1 METKRI
7 KVLFID
13 DDTLLGHIVL
23 TDLQEEGYDALY
35 QTSLAG
41 VKACITESHPD
52 IIVLD
57 IEIGDSNGIDIAPEL
72 KALAPDTPILFTS
85 SHTDGDTIAKA
96 LNVGVGYI
104 KKPFEMTELRAY
116 LQRYTHVSDSLHH
129 ISIGSLSLDTETHQ
143 LKQGTRVIRQ
153 LSDSEYKLLKLLAAY
168 PNQTIGRKQLE
179 QEVWP
184 GGSSNEQSLN
194 NFISKLRKYLSDDKQ
209 VELATV
215 QKNGYQLNY

>member
-1 METKRI
+1 
-7 KVLFID
+7 
-13 DDTLLGHIVL
+13 
-23 TDLQEEGYDALY
+23 
-35 QTSLAG
+35 
-41 VKACITESHPD
+41 
-52 IIVLD
+52 
-57 IEIGDSNGIDIAPEL
+57 
-72 KALAPDTPILFTS
+72 
-85 SHTDGDTIAKA
+85 
-96 LNVGVGYI
+96 
-104 KKPFEMTELRAY
+104 MTELRAY

-129 ISIGSLSLDTETHQ
+129 ISIGSLSLDTETQH
-143 LKQGTRVIRQ
+143 LKQGTKVIRQ
-153 LSDSEYKLLKLLAAY
+153 LSDSEYRLLKLLAAY